1 MGSFLR
7 LMRYVA
13 KYWHLFI
20 VSFVLIII
28 NSYLD
33 FVPQLVMRDIFNALM
48 PPFDST
54 SVLGMLPVACL
65 TIIVASVLS
74 GVFVF
79 CRDYAMRY
87 VSQRALY
94 DLRKS
99 TFDALLSKSF
109 SFYDQS
115 QTGDIIS
122 RTTSDIEQV
131 SRLLSMWIPRIAG
144 TISTIVVAGG
154 ILFSTNYQMTIIL
167 LLQVPFILLITNRY
181 RKLSRP
187 IFRKQRKIFGEIT
200 TFLQQNIV
208 GTRVVRIFTQENY
221 EKERFNDKNTG
232 YLNQMLAS
240 AKLRGFYPTLN
251 TLIMS
256 VITAVL
262 WWFGGGLV
270 IDTFGTLMEF
280 KWGDLVLFIQ
290 SMSRLSRPIDFL
302 SMSTRMYSQAM
313 AASTRVF
320 EVLDAEVDV
329 KDKSDA
335 FNLPSIKGEVKFE
348 QVFFEYIEGKPV
360 LKNINLTAEPG
371 MTIAILGATGSG
383 KSTFI
388 NLIPRFYDAT
398 SGRLLID
405 GCDIRDVTVKSVRK
419 QIGIALQEVFL
430 FSRTIKENI
439 AFGNP
444 DISMEEIIEAAKAA
458 QAHDFIMSFPN
469 GYETIVGER
478 GVTLSG
484 GQKQRITIARAIL
497 MDPKILI
504 LDDTTSFVDTETE
517 HHIQKALET
526 LLKNRTTFV
535 ITQRVSTIKNADKI
549 IVLENGEIIE
559 SGSHEELIVK
569 NGIYTKIY
577 STQFAPQEEL
587 TTQEIKL
594 RR

>member
-1 MGSFLR
+1 M
-7 LMRYVA
+7 A
-13 KYWHLFI
+13 FI
-20 VSFVLIII
+20 
-28 NSYLD
+28 
-33 FVPQLVMRDIFNALM
+33 PQLVMRDIFNALT

-131 SRLLSMWIPRIAG
+131 SRMLSMWIPRIAG
-144 TISTIVVAGG
+144 TISTIIVAGG
-154 ILFSTNYQMTIIL
+154 ILFSINYQMTIIL
-167 LLQVPFILLITNRY
+167 LLQVPFVFLITNRY

-221 EKERFNDKNTG
+221 EKGRFNDKNTR

-290 SMSRLSRPIDFL
+290 SMSRLTRPISFL
-302 SMSTRMYSQAM
+302 SMSIRIYSQAM

-405 GCDIRDVTVKSVRK
+405 GYDIRDVTVKSVRK

-430 FSRTIKENI
+430 FARTIKENI

-444 DISMEEIIEAAKAA
+444 DVSMEEIIEAAKAA

-594 RR
+594 R

>member
-1 MGSFLR
+1 
-7 LMRYVA
+7 MRYVA

>member
-1 MGSFLR
+1 
-7 LMRYVA
+7 MRYVA

-28 NSYLD
+28 NSYLA
-33 FVPQLVMRDIFNALM
+33 FIPQLVMRDIFNALT

-131 SRLLSMWIPRIAG
+131 SRMLSMWIPRIAG
-144 TISTIVVAGG
+144 TISTIIVAGG
-154 ILFSTNYQMTIIL
+154 ILFSINYQMTIIL
-167 LLQVPFILLITNRY
+167 LLQVPFVFLITNRY

-221 EKERFNDKNTG
+221 EKGRFNDKNTR

-290 SMSRLSRPIDFL
+290 SMSRLTRPISFL
-302 SMSTRMYSQAM
+302 SMSIRIYSQAM

-405 GCDIRDVTVKSVRK
+405 GYDIRDVTVKSVRK

-430 FSRTIKENI
+430 FARTIKENI

-444 DISMEEIIEAAKAA
+444 DVSMEEIIEAAKAA

-594 RR
+594 R

>member
-1 MGSFLR
+1 
-7 LMRYVA
+7 MRYVA

-28 NSYLD
+28 NSYLA
-33 FVPQLVMRDIFNALM
+33 FVPQLVMRDIFNALT

-131 SRLLSMWIPRIAG
+131 SRMLSMWIPRIAG
-144 TISTIVVAGG
+144 TISTIIVAGG
-154 ILFSTNYQMTIIL
+154 ILFSINYQMAIIL
-167 LLQVPFILLITNRY
+167 LLQVPFVFLITNRY

-290 SMSRLSRPIDFL
+290 SMSRLTRPISFL
-302 SMSTRMYSQAM
+302 SMSIRMYSQAM

-405 GCDIRDVTVKSVRK
+405 GYDIRDVTVKSVRK

-444 DISMEEIIEAAKAA
+444 DVSMEEIIEAAKAA

-559 SGSHEELIVK
+559 RGSHEELIVK

-594 RR
+594 R

>member
-1 MGSFLR
+1 
-7 LMRYVA
+7 MRYVA

-28 NSYLD
+28 NSYLA
-33 FVPQLVMRDIFNALM
+33 FIPQLVMRDIFNALT

-131 SRLLSMWIPRIAG
+131 SRMLSMWIPRIAG
-144 TISTIVVAGG
+144 TISTIIVAGG
-154 ILFSTNYQMTIIL
+154 ILFSINYQMTIIL
-167 LLQVPFILLITNRY
+167 LLQVPFVFLITNRY

-221 EKERFNDKNTG
+221 EKERFNDKNTR

-290 SMSRLSRPIDFL
+290 SMSRLTRPISFL
-302 SMSTRMYSQAM
+302 SMSIRIYSQAM

-405 GCDIRDVTVKSVRK
+405 GYDIRDVTVKSVRK

-430 FSRTIKENI
+430 FARTIKENI

-444 DISMEEIIEAAKAA
+444 DVSMEEIIEAAKAA

-594 RR
+594 R

>member
-28 NSYLD
+28 NSYLA
-33 FVPQLVMRDIFNALM
+33 FIPQLVMRDIFNALT

-131 SRLLSMWIPRIAG
+131 SRMLSMWIPRIAG
-144 TISTIVVAGG
+144 TISTIIVAGG
-154 ILFSTNYQMTIIL
+154 ILFSINYQMTIIL
-167 LLQVPFILLITNRY
+167 LLQVPFVFLITNRY

-221 EKERFNDKNTG
+221 EKGRFNDKNTR

-290 SMSRLSRPIDFL
+290 SMSRLTRPISFL
-302 SMSTRMYSQAM
+302 SMSIRIYSQAM

-405 GCDIRDVTVKSVRK
+405 GYDIRDVTVKSVRK

-430 FSRTIKENI
+430 FARTIKENI

-444 DISMEEIIEAAKAA
+444 DVSMEEIIEAAKAA

-594 RR
+594 R

>member
-1 MGSFLR
+1 
-7 LMRYVA
+7 MRYVA

-28 NSYLD
+28 NSYLA
-33 FVPQLVMRDIFNALM
+33 FVPQLVMRDIFNALT

-131 SRLLSMWIPRIAG
+131 SRMLSMWIPRIAG
-144 TISTIVVAGG
+144 TISTIIVAGG
-154 ILFSTNYQMTIIL
+154 ILFSINYQMAIIL
-167 LLQVPFILLITNRY
+167 LLQVPFVFLITNRY

-290 SMSRLSRPIDFL
+290 SMSRLTRPISFL
-302 SMSTRMYSQAM
+302 SMSIRMYSQAM

-405 GCDIRDVTVKSVRK
+405 GYDIRDVTVKSVRK

-444 DISMEEIIEAAKAA
+444 DVSMEEIIEAAKAA

-594 RR
+594 R